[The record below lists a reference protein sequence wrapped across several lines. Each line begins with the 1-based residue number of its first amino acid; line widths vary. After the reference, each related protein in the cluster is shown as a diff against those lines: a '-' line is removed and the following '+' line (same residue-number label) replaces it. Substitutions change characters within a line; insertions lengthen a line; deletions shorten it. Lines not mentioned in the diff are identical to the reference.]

1 MARQPTEPSLKE
13 LREQLE
19 RAQIQAELERLSE
32 PRPEYGSVQALKTP
46 RVFVL
51 RTVATISDA
60 DLEKM
65 SKKLSDTYGDKVVVI
80 RIDSD
85 DQLYSL

>member
-1 MARQPTEPSLKE
+1 MDSHDLQEFQGAYRPV
-13 LREQLE
+13 
-19 RAQIQAELERLSE
+19 AQIQAELERLSE
-32 PRPEYGSVQALKTP
+32 PRPEYGSIQALKTP

-51 RTVATISDA
+51 KTVASISDA

-85 DQLYSL
+85 DDLYSIHS